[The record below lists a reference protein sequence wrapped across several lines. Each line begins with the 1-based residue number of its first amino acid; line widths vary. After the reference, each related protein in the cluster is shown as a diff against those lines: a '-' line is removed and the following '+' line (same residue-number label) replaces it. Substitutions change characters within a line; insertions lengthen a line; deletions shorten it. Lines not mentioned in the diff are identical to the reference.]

1 MNLDDLRI
9 FLAVA
14 ADASFTQAAQRLS
27 LPKSTVSRAVTRLE
41 NDLGNRLFERST
53 RSLRLTEPGTQLFE
67 QTGALVGRLD
77 ELIRQAQAGS
87 EHPQGILRIAAPY
100 EFGVMRL
107 GDILT
112 EVMREHPGL
121 EAEIDL
127 TSDPIDPRIEDYDIV
142 FRAQAAP
149 LPDSDQVARRVYTI
163 SRGLYAAPE
172 LVAHLGKPNTPADL
186 AGWPAIVSPDEPGWS
201 LRGPDGTLH
210 EVRPFGR
217 LRAHNVGMR
226 LKGVCAGIGAGLL
239 AANYS
244 LPEVRAG
251 HIVRLLPDFQPP
263 PTRVYALMPGRRLMP
278 AKVRVFLETLERAS
292 LWRDAEN
299 PQRTDNM
306 QFVLAS
312 SSHSVEK

>member
-14 ADASFTQAAQRLS
+14 SDASFTQAAQRLS

-41 NDLGNRLFERST
+41 NDLGHRLFERST
-53 RSLRLTEPGTQLFE
+53 RSLRLTEPGAQLSE

-77 ELIRQAQAGS
+77 ELVRQAQANS

-112 EVMREHPGL
+112 EVMQRHPGL
-121 EAEIDL
+121 EAEIEL
-127 TSDPIDPRIEDYDIV
+127 TSDHIDPRVEDYDIV

-163 SRGLYAAPE
+163 ARGLYAAPE
-172 LVAHLGKPNTPADL
+172 LVAHLGTPHTPADL
-186 AGWPAIVSPDEPGWS
+186 AGWPAVVSPDEPGWA
-201 LRGPDGTLH
+201 LRAPDGALH

-239 AANYS
+239 AENYS
-244 LPEVRAG
+244 QPELRAG
-251 HIVRLLPDFQPP
+251 RIVRLLPGFQPP

-292 LWRDAEN
+292 IWLDAEN
-299 PQRTDNM
+299 PVRMDDA
-306 QFVLAS
+306 QFALAS
-312 SSHSVEK
+312 GSHSMEK